1 MCRSVPSFGSGWNR
15 QKSIGKWRNG
25 TDDSIRTGPGVVGVG
40 KGGQSMTDD
49 AVSTDNPE
57 SMPLN
62 ADTTDEDSP
71 STLATIAVACCR
83 LVQGVLVAAAAVFI
97 LGALQMNAIAFA
109 AIGVFALVLL
119 GFAGVVE
126 GVVRLIRGHS

>member
-1 MCRSVPSFGSGWNR
+1 
-15 QKSIGKWRNG
+15 
-25 TDDSIRTGPGVVGVG
+25 
-40 KGGQSMTDD
+40 MTDD

-62 ADTTDEDSP
+62 ADTTDEDSA
-71 STLATIAVACCR
+71 STLATVAIACCR
-83 LVQGVLVAAAAVFI
+83 LVQTVLVAAAAVFTVGS
-97 LGALQMNAIAFA
+97 LMAGANVIAFA

-126 GVVRLIRGHS
+126 GVVRLIRGHSR